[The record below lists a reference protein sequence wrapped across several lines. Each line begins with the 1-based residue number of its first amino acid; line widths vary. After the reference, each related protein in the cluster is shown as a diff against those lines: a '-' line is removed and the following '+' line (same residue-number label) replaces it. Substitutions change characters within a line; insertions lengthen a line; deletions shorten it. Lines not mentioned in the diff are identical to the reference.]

1 MSTQV
6 NEVAGQA
13 FDYVIVG
20 AYLIFSAIAR
30 NPQTSDSASYTG
42 GGVRPCLLSQTNS
55 NVLLTSPLFVTVETL
70 VDHVETNV

>member
-1 MSTQV
+1 MTAKIDD
-6 NEVAGQA
+6 VANKA

-20 AYLIFSAIAR
+20 AYLIFSAIVR
-30 NPQTSDSASYTG
+30 TPQTSDSASYTG

-55 NVLLTSPLFVTVETL
+55 NVLLTSPLFVTVETS